1 MLTRRQF
8 VTTAVAAAPVLAA
21 GKQFLVYV
29 GTYTSG
35 GKSKGIEVLRF
46 DASTGTLGN
55 AELAG
60 ETSNPSFLTIHQ
72 NGRHLY
78 AVGELYDKTKGGGLT
93 AFEIDKTTGKLKE
106 LNQVG
111 TRGGGPCHLL
121 VDKTGKNVV
130 VANYGGG
137 SVAAFP
143 LEPDGRVKEAASYI
157 QHHGSSIDPKR
168 QQGPRAHSVN
178 ISPDNRFVFV
188 ADLGLDQVLVYKFD
202 PVNCR
207 LTPND
212 PPFVK
217 VRPGGGPRHFTLH
230 PSLKFAYSNSEMGN
244 AVTAFRYDNA
254 KGVLTEIQYI
264 STLPEGW
271 QGTSHTAEVLCH
283 PSGKFLYCSNRGHDS
298 IAVFRIG
305 NDGKLTAVEHASTQ
319 GKTPRNFNIDPTG
332 AYLLA
337 ANQQTDNIVV
347 FKIDQKSGK
356 LIPTGQSVRVG
367 APVCIRFLAV

>member
-1 MLTRRQF
+1 MLSRRQF
-8 VTTAVAAAPVLAA
+8 VTTAVAAAPILAA
-21 GKQFLVYV
+21 GKQYLVYV
-29 GTYTSG
+29 GTYTAG

-46 DASTGTLGN
+46 DASTGKLSA

-72 NGRHLY
+72 NGKHLY
-78 AVGELYDKTKGGGLT
+78 AVGEFSDKEKGGGLS
-93 AFEIDKTTGKLKE
+93 AFEIDKATRKLKP

-121 VDKTGKNVV
+121 VDKTGKNVI

-143 LEPDGRVKEAASYI
+143 LEAGGRVKEAASFI

-168 QQGPRAHSVN
+168 QQGPHAHSVN

-188 ADLGLDQVLVYKFD
+188 ADLGLDQVLVYRFD
-202 PVNCR
+202 AAKCE

-217 VRPGGGPRHFTLH
+217 VRPGGGPRHFSLH
-230 PSLKFAYSNSEMGN
+230 PSVKFAYANSEMGN
-244 AVTAFRYDNA
+244 AVTAFRYDAA
-254 KGVLTEIQYI
+254 KGVLTEMQYI
-264 STLPEGW
+264 STIPDGW
-271 QGTSHTAEVLCH
+271 KGVSHTAEVLCH

-305 NDGKLTAVEHASTQ
+305 TDGKLTIVENAPTL

-347 FKIDQKSGK
+347 FKIDLISGK
-356 LIPTGQSVRVG
+356 LVPTGQSLAVG
-367 APVCIRFLAV
+367 APVCIKFLAI

>member
-1 MLTRRQF
+1 
-8 VTTAVAAAPVLAA
+8 VTTAVAAAPILAA
-21 GKQFLVYV
+21 GKQYLVYV
-29 GTYTSG
+29 GTYTAG

-46 DASTGTLGN
+46 DASTGKLSA

-72 NGRHLY
+72 NGKHLY
-78 AVGELYDKTKGGGLT
+78 AVGEFSDKEKGGGLS
-93 AFEIDKTTGKLKE
+93 AFEIDKATRKLKP

-121 VDKTGKNVV
+121 VDKTGKNVI

-143 LEPDGRVKEAASYI
+143 LEAGGRVKEAASFI

-168 QQGPRAHSVN
+168 QQGPHAHSVN

-188 ADLGLDQVLVYKFD
+188 ADLGLDQVLVYRFD
-202 PVNCR
+202 AAKCE

-217 VRPGGGPRHFTLH
+217 VRPGGGPRHFSLH
-230 PSLKFAYSNSEMGN
+230 PSVKFAYANSEMGN
-244 AVTAFRYDNA
+244 AVTAFRYDAA
-254 KGVLTEIQYI
+254 KGVLTEMQYI
-264 STLPEGW
+264 STIPDGW
-271 QGTSHTAEVLCH
+271 KGVSHTAEVLCH

-305 NDGKLTAVEHASTQ
+305 TDGKLTIVENAPTL

-347 FKIDQKSGK
+347 FKIDLISGK
-356 LIPTGQSVRVG
+356 LVPTGQSLAVG
-367 APVCIRFLAV
+367 APVCIKFLAI

>member
-1 MLTRRQF
+1 MLSRRQF

-21 GKQFLVYV
+21 GKQYLVYA
-29 GTYTSG
+29 GTYTAG

-46 DASTGTLGN
+46 DASTGKLSA

-72 NGRHLY
+72 NGKHLY
-78 AVGELYDKTKGGGLT
+78 AVGEFNDKEKGGGLS
-93 AFEIDKTTGKLKE
+93 AFEIDKATGKLKP

-121 VDKTGKNVV
+121 VDKTGRNVV

-143 LEPDGRVKEAASYI
+143 LEAGGRVKEAASFI

-202 PVNCR
+202 AAQCE

-217 VRPGGGPRHFTLH
+217 VRPGSGPRHFSLH
-230 PSLKFAYSNSEMGN
+230 PSVKFAYSNSEMGN
-244 AVTAFRYDNA
+244 AVTAFRYDAA
-254 KGVLTEIQYI
+254 KGALTEMQYI
-264 STLPEGW
+264 STIPDGW
-271 QGTSHTAEVLCH
+271 KGVSHTAEVLCH

-305 NDGKLTAVEHASTQ
+305 TDGKLTLVENAPTQ

-337 ANQQTDNIVV
+337 ANQQTDNIAV
-347 FKIDQKSGK
+347 FKIDLTSGK
-356 LIPTGQSVRVG
+356 LVPTGQSVAVG
-367 APVCIRFLAV
+367 APVCIKFLAI

>member
-1 MLTRRQF
+1 MLSRREF
-8 VTTAVAAAPVLAA
+8 VTTAVAAAPILAA
-21 GKQFLVYV
+21 GKQYFVYI
-29 GTYTSG
+29 GCYTSG
-35 GKSKGIEVLRF
+35 GKSKGIQLFRF
-46 DASTGTLGN
+46 DASTGKLSGG
-55 AELAG
+55 ELAG
-60 ETSNPSFLTIHQ
+60 EASNPSFLTIHQ
-72 NGRHLY
+72 NRKHLY
-78 AVGELYDKTKGGGLT
+78 AIGELYDKTKGGALT
-93 AFEIDKTTGKLKE
+93 AFEIDSATGKLKQ

-143 LEPDGRVKEAASYI
+143 LEADGRVGEAASYI
-157 QHHGSSIDPKR
+157 QHKGSSIDPKR

-178 ISPDNRFVFV
+178 ITPDNRFVFV
-188 ADLGLDQVLVYKFD
+188 ADLGLDQVLVYKF
-202 PVNCR
+202 NAAKCE

-217 VRPGGGPRHFTLH
+217 VRPGGGPRHFSLH
-230 PSLKFAYSNSEMGN
+230 PSGKFAYSNSEMGN
-244 AVTAFRYDNA
+244 AVTAFRFDGS

-264 STLPEGW
+264 PTIPGDW
-271 QGTSHTAEVLCH
+271 KGVSHTAEVLCH

-305 NDGKLTAVEHASTQ
+305 KDGKLTNVEYAPTL

-332 AYLLA
+332 AYLIA
-337 ANQQTDNIVV
+337 ANQQTDNLVV
-347 FKIDQKSGK
+347 FKIDQGTGK
-356 LIPTGQSVRVG
+356 LVPTGQSVESG
-367 APVCIRFLAV
+367 APVCIKFLAI